1 MVSGLDLIMEQLQF
15 DDNFAGQG
23 FDPVRQIDYTKT
35 LDRRNQ
41 RLANAEQEAL
51 AQIDRNNRVR
61 IQNAQDSG
69 NDLIALSKFSNK
81 LTNFVGD
88 IVKQKQ
94 EEQAAEDEAKGYELY
109 QNGGLDMT
117 GFDKDMS
124 DAKDQAHTAAN
135 VEAGVLGQDGDNYE
149 ASSSIS
155 KSTALSN
162 VNVAKGFALAAL
174 NDYGTFMEDAVIPTD
189 YTDRASYLAARRLAR
204 KEFMKRAGLSNV
216 KPQFLASTIYPQM
229 VKTDSRALSSWS
241 NTNRVNDSAISQD
254 EAYKLFSADLDVTA
268 VLDATRN
275 TVDKNGN
282 PLRYGGAWDLFSV
295 RLTELR
301 QAGMLSATDV
311 ENMKKQ
317 LIPGDPKGRTYG
329 EHHAAKFNLIERQVA
344 AEARQIFN
352 ESEAQREVDAK
363 QIEQQFVD
371 AFRNGDADGHTDEQ
385 VEDAINL
392 IREETGY
399 DSRELLV
406 FKKTSVDAKTREK
419 QKEQIEDLIKMNLLT
434 PERLKHFDPQLQ
446 TSYLSTAQSI
456 DNLRKETNN
465 FGTYETAIEDMVKKP
480 AKVVSAIGNFP
491 AIGIMV
497 AKQKALFHTLV
508 NKYSLAG
515 MKDPVELAYAQ
526 LDKEFKAAEL
536 DSSGNLINPSNPYS
550 SAVPKYD
557 AANERDML
565 VKTFQLDEILDRHGK
580 GALDLDPKEER
591 TLFTKPELDTFSK
604 GYGEQGWRPSPQLEY
619 VAEQQGVDPLTVL
632 NRTREAQG
640 MDALPA
646 SPAMEIIQ
654 NELSPTQQ
662 RLLNQFKTPERSA
675 RGLIGQTKYYP
686 ETVPGG
692 YGQTIQDAA
701 SKYNIDPGLLAGLLE
716 AESGYIPE
724 VIKGIRKSK
733 AGATGIAQIMPD
745 TAAQYGVDPLDPVAS
760 IYFAANYLRDI
771 MDGRGTEY
779 NRQVDLNTAIYMYNA
794 GPNYKDLA
802 TYPLPGE
809 NAEYLG
815 RVLKAAGKYGYGKK
829 ALIDPGTMRSSIAE
843 QL

>member
-1 MVSGLDLIMEQLQF
+1 MEQLQF

-41 RLANAEQEAL
+41 RLANAEQAAL

-69 NDLIALSKFSNK
+69 NDLIALSKFSDK
-81 LTNFVGD
+81 LTDLVGD
-88 IVKQKQ
+88 IVKEKQ

-229 VKTDSRALSSWS
+229 VKIDSRALSSWS
-241 NTNRVNDSAISQD
+241 KTNRVNDSAISQD
-254 EAYKLFSADLDVTA
+254 EAYKIFSTDLDVTA

-282 PLRYGGAWDLFSV
+282 PLGYGGAWDLFNV
-295 RLTELR
+295 RVTELR

-329 EHHAAKFNLIERQVA
+329 DLHAAKFNLIERQVA
-344 AEARQIFN
+344 AEARQIFL
-352 ESEAQREVDAK
+352 ESEAQREVEAK
-363 QIEQQFVD
+363 QFEQQFVD
-371 AFRNGDADGHTDEQ
+371 AFLNGDSDGHTDKQ
-385 VEDAINL
+385 IDDAINL
-392 IREETGY
+392 IREEFNY
-399 DSRELLV
+399 DSRELLI

-419 QKEQIEDLIKMNLLT
+419 QEDQIEDLIKMNLLT
-434 PERLKHFDPQLQ
+434 PERLKQFDPQLQ
-446 TSYLSTAQSI
+446 KTYLSTAQTI
-456 DNLRKETNN
+456 AKIRKETNN
-465 FGTYETAIEDMVKKP
+465 FKTYEAAIKDMVEKP

-491 AIGIMV
+491 AIGFMV
-497 AKQKALFHTLV
+497 AKQKARFHELL
-508 NKYSLAG
+508 NQYSLSGQENPAA
-515 MKDPVELAYAQ
+515 LAYAQ
-526 LDKEFKAAEL
+526 LDKEFQAAEL
-536 DSSGNLINPSNPYS
+536 DPSGNLKNPLNPYS

-565 VKTFQLDEILDRHGK
+565 VKTFQLDETLSRHGK
-580 GALDLDPKEER
+580 NALDLDPNEEVP
-591 TLFTKPELDTFSK
+591 LFTKNELETFSK
-604 GYGEQGWRPSPQLEY
+604 GYGEQGWTPSPQLEY

-632 NRTREAQG
+632 NRTRQAQG

-675 RGLIGQTKYYP
+675 RGFIGQTKYYP

-692 YGQTIQDAA
+692 YGQMIQDAS
-701 SKYNIDPGLLAGLLE
+701 SKHGVDPSIIAGLLE
-716 AESGYIPE
+716 TESGWNPNA
-724 VIKGIRKSK
+724 VSS
-733 AGATGIAQIMPD
+733 AGAKGLAQIMDPTAAEFGAKPFD
-745 TAAQYGVDPLDPVAS
+745 PPSAINFAAQYIKYLMD
-760 IYFAANYLRDI
+760 YFNGDLRLAI
-771 MDGRGTEY
+771 FAYNGGMGNIERFGGPIPGNTE
-779 NRQVDLNTAIYMYNA
+779 NQ
-794 GPNYKDLA
+794 
-802 TYPLPGE
+802 
-809 NAEYLG
+809 EYYG
-815 RVLKAAGKYGYGKK
+815 KVIRSAGKYGYGKK
-829 ALIDPGTMRSSIAE
+829 ALIDPGAMRSSIAQ

>member
-1 MVSGLDLIMEQLQF
+1 MEQLQF

-41 RLANAEQEAL
+41 RLARAEQEAL
-51 AQIDRNNRVR
+51 AQIDRNNTVR

-69 NDLIALSKFSNK
+69 NDLIALSKFSDK

-162 VNVAKGFALAAL
+162 VNVAKGFALAAM

-241 NTNRVNDSAISQD
+241 KTNRVNDSAISQD

-282 PLRYGGAWDLFSV
+282 PLGYGGAWDLFNV
-295 RLTELR
+295 RVTELR

-311 ENMKKQ
+311 ENMKNQ
-317 LIPGDPKGRTYG
+317 PIPGDAKGRTYG

-344 AEARQIFN
+344 AEARKIFN
-352 ESEAQREVDAK
+352 ESEAQREVEAK
-363 QIEQQFVD
+363 QFEQQFVE
-371 AFRNGDADGHTDEQ
+371 AFLNGDADGHTDQQ
-385 VEDAINL
+385 VDDAINL
-392 IREETGY
+392 IRAEFNYE
-399 DSRELLV
+399 SRELVL
-406 FKKTSVDAKTREK
+406 FKKNSVDAKTREK

-446 TSYLSTAQSI
+446 QTYLGTAQAI
-456 DNLRKETNN
+456 DNLRKETGD
-465 FGTYETAIEDMVKKP
+465 FKTYEAAIKDMVEKP

-491 AIGIMV
+491 AIGFMV
-497 AKQKALFHTLV
+497 AKQKARFHELL
-508 NKYSLAG
+508 NQYSLTDQKNPAA
-515 MKDPVELAYAQ
+515 LAYAQ
-526 LDKEFKAAEL
+526 LEKEFKAAEL
-536 DSSGNLINPSNPYS
+536 TPSGTLINPKNPYS

-565 VKTFQLDEILDRHGK
+565 VKTFQLDETLSRHGK
-580 GALDLDPKEER
+580 DALDLDPAKEV
-591 TLFTKPELDTFSK
+591 TLFTQTELETFSK
-604 GYGEQGWRPSPQLEY
+604 GYGEKGWTPSPQLEY

-675 RGLIGQTKYYP
+675 RGFIGQTKYHP
-686 ETVPGG
+686 ETIPGG
-692 YGQTIQDAA
+692 YGQMIQDAS
-701 SKYNIDPGLLAGLLE
+701 SKHGVDPSIIAGLLE
-716 AESGYIPE
+716 TESAWNPNA
-724 VIKGIRKSK
+724 VSS
-733 AGATGIAQIMPD
+733 AGAKGLAQIMDP
-745 TAAQYGVDPLDPVAS
+745 TAAEFGASPFDPAS
-760 IYFAANYLRDI
+760 AIDFAAKYIKYLTDYFNGDLRLAI
-771 MDGRGTEY
+771 FAYNGGMGNIERYGGPIPGSTE
-779 NRQVDLNTAIYMYNA
+779 NQ
-794 GPNYKDLA
+794 
-802 TYPLPGE
+802 
-809 NAEYLG
+809 EYYG
-815 RVLKAAGKYGYGKK
+815 KVIRSAGKYGYGKK
-829 ALIDPGTMRSSIAE
+829 ALIDPGTMRSSIAQ